1 MNFYNE
7 ELEKL
12 SEQIDKKKHL
22 KNKLESLE
30 GQQKQLRKR
39 VSELHL
45 IMIEEQKDVEKL
57 DGISLA
63 TLFYSI
69 IGKKEAML
77 DAERKE
83 AYAAAVKFETTNK
96 ELEDVE
102 KDIIKCKSE
111 LLDLFDCEEKYNR
124 LISEKT
130 EEIKVSGNPIST
142 EILQYEEELAGLKS
156 QEKELNEAIFAGN
169 QAKNVI
175 DEIRNLLDDAE
186 SFGKWD
192 LWGGGLV
199 TDIMK
204 HDRLDSAQSKV
215 ETLQIKL
222 RKFKTELS
230 DVQLG
235 VDIKINIDG
244 FLGFADF
251 FFDDIFTNLVVMKQI
266 NSSKNT
272 MNEIKHNIL
281 TVLNK
286 LETSIAANQ
295 RKQKNIQKM
304 IDELIL
310 KA

>member
-12 SEQIDKKKHL
+12 REQIDKKKHL

-30 GQQKQLRKR
+30 DQQKQLRKR

-235 VDIKINIDG
+235 VDIKVNIDG

>member
-12 SEQIDKKKHL
+12 REQIDKKKHL

-30 GQQKQLRKR
+30 DQQKQLRKR

-83 AYAAAVKFETTNK
+83 AYAAAAKFETTNK

-235 VDIKINIDG
+235 VDIKVNIDG